1 MSNEPVVTPT
11 ERDRADRGRRDEE
24 RRDGARNEQGQGRAP
39 ATLRRV
45 SKLPRLIRAGRG
57 ARSVVGEPEQQ
68 LEEPRVEIIEAP
80 ALRWINIDEPRL
92 ADRQWLLDNFGFH
105 PRDLEDVAS
114 HNQRPK
120 VDEYED
126 YLFLVMQFPR
136 FDKEAGRLHAAEL
149 DIFIGPD
156 FVITLPNE
164 VVLPLP
170 AMFERAQANPEVRE
184 QLMSK
189 GSGYLLYEILD
200 RCVDAGFP
208 MLGQIGRKLRRLEDD
223 IFEGGRSAEI
233 VREISNAK
241 QEIINFRSVIRPQR
255 AVFRALER
263 AKQRYLT
270 DELDIYFDD
279 LTDASE
285 RIWDVL
291 ENFKE
296 IVEGLESTNESVL
309 SHRLNDAFR
318 VLTAVSVILLPL
330 TLVASIFGMNV
341 HFPGETTPEAFW
353 TILIFMAIILI
364 AMIIYF
370 RRRGWL

>member
-1 MSNEPVVTPT
+1 MK
-11 ERDRADRGRRDEE
+11 AF
-24 RRDGARNEQGQGRAP
+24 
-39 ATLRRV
+39 
-45 SKLPRLIRAGRG
+45 PRLLRPRPVPPVATHVDD
-57 ARSVVGEPEQQ
+57 ARGEPRWESVDTS
-68 LEEPRVEIIEAP
+68 R
-80 ALRWINIDEPRL
+80 LRWINIDEPRL
-92 ADRQWLLDNFGFH
+92 ADRQWLAEEFGFH
-105 PRDLEDVAS
+105 ELDLEDVAS

-120 VDEYED
+120 VDEYEE

-136 FDKEAGRLHAAEL
+136 FDKDTGRLHAAEL

-164 VVLPLP
+164 EILPLP
-170 AMFERAQANPEVRE
+170 AMFERVRTRDDVRE

-200 RCVDAGFP
+200 RCVDASFP
-208 MLGQIGRKLRRLEDD
+208 MIGQLGRKLRRLEDD
-223 IFEGGRSAEI
+223 IFEGGRSSEI
-233 VREISNAK
+233 VRDISNAK
-241 QEIINFRSVIRPQR
+241 QEIINFRAVIRPQR

-270 DELDIYFDD
+270 EELDIYFDD

-309 SHRLNDAFR
+309 SHNLNDVLR
-318 VLTAVSVILLPL
+318 ILTAVTVILMPL
-330 TLVASIFGMNV
+330 TLLTGFFGMNV
-341 HFPGETTPEAFW
+341 DFPGQEHGALYFW
-353 TILIFMAIILI
+353 GIVVTMIGILAG
-364 AMIIYF
+364 MIVFF

>member
-1 MSNEPVVTPT
+1 MKAFP
-11 ERDRADRGRRDEE
+11 R
-24 RRDGARNEQGQGRAP
+24 
-39 ATLRRV
+39 LRR
-45 SKLPRLIRAGRG
+45 PRDTGSPVISDEPR
-57 ARSVVGEPEQQ
+57 GEPR
-68 LEEPRVEIIEAP
+68 PEIIETRT
-80 ALRWINIDEPRL
+80 LRWINIDEPRL
-92 ADRQWLLDNFGFH
+92 ADRQWLDENFPFH
-105 PRDLEDVAS
+105 ELDLEDVAS

-120 VDEYED
+120 VDEYDE

-136 FDKEAGRLHAAEL
+136 FDKETGRLHAAEL

-156 FVITLPNE
+156 YVITLPNDE
-164 VVLPLP
+164 IVPLP
-170 AMFERAQANPEVRE
+170 ALFERVATREDVRE

-200 RCVDAGFP
+200 RCVDASFP
-208 MLGQIGRKLRRLEDD
+208 MLGQLGRKLRRLEDD
-223 IFEGGRSAEI
+223 IFEGGRSSES

-241 QEIINFRSVIRPQR
+241 QEIINFRAVIRPQR
-255 AVFRALER
+255 AVFRSLER

-270 DELDIYFDD
+270 EDLDIYFDD

-296 IVEGLESTNESVL
+296 IVEGLEGTNESVL
-309 SHRLNDAFR
+309 SHRLNDGLR

-330 TLVASIFGMNV
+330 TLLASIFGMNV
-341 HFPGETTPEAFW
+341 HFPGESSPEAFW
-353 TILIFMAIILI
+353 AILVAMLIILFGMI
-364 AMIIYF
+364 AFF

>member
-1 MSNEPVVTPT
+1 MKAFP
-11 ERDRADRGRRDEE
+11 R
-24 RRDGARNEQGQGRAP
+24 
-39 ATLRRV
+39 LRR
-45 SKLPRLIRAGRG
+45 PRDTGSPIISDEPR
-57 ARSVVGEPEQQ
+57 GEPR
-68 LEEPRVEIIEAP
+68 PEIIETRT
-80 ALRWINIDEPRL
+80 LRWINIDEPRL
-92 ADRQWLLDNFGFH
+92 ADRQWLAENFPFH
-105 PRDLEDVAS
+105 ELDLEDVAS

-120 VDEYED
+120 VDEYDE

-136 FDKEAGRLHAAEL
+136 FDKETGRLHAAEL

-156 FVITLPNE
+156 YVITLPNDE
-164 VVLPLP
+164 IVPLP
-170 AMFERAQANPEVRE
+170 ALFERVATREDVRE

-200 RCVDAGFP
+200 RCVDASFP
-208 MLGQIGRKLRRLEDD
+208 MLGQLGRKLRRLEDD
-223 IFEGGRSAEI
+223 IFEGGRSSES

-241 QEIINFRSVIRPQR
+241 QEIINFRAVIRPQR
-255 AVFRALER
+255 AVFRSLER

-270 DELDIYFDD
+270 EDLDIYFDD

-296 IVEGLESTNESVL
+296 IVEGLEGTNESVL
-309 SHRLNDAFR
+309 SHRLNDGLR

-330 TLVASIFGMNV
+330 TLLASIFGMNV
-341 HFPGETTPEAFW
+341 HFPGESSPEAFW
-353 TILIFMAIILI
+353 AILVAMLIILFGMI
-364 AMIIYF
+364 AFF

>member
-1 MSNEPVVTPT
+1 MK
-11 ERDRADRGRRDEE
+11 A
-24 RRDGARNEQGQGRAP
+24 
-39 ATLRRV
+39 
-45 SKLPRLIRAGRG
+45 LPRLLRPRARV
-57 ARSVVGEPEQQ
+57 ASDVAV
-68 LEEPRVEIIEAP
+68 EEPRGEPRPEIIEAA

-92 ADRQWLLDNFGFH
+92 ADRVWLVETFGFH
-105 PRDLEDVAS
+105 ELDLEDVAS

-120 VDEYED
+120 VDEYEE

-136 FDKEAGRLHAAEL
+136 FDKDSGRLHAAEL
-149 DIFIGPD
+149 DIFLGPD
-156 FVITLPNE
+156 YVITLPNE
-164 VVLPLP
+164 EEILPLP
-170 AMFERAQANPEVRE
+170 AMFERVRTREDVRE

-200 RCVDAGFP
+200 RCVDASFP
-208 MLGQIGRKLRRLEDD
+208 MLGQLGRKLRRLEDD
-223 IFEGGRSAEI
+223 IFEGGRSSEI

-241 QEIINFRSVIRPQR
+241 QEIINFRAVIRPQR
-255 AVFRALER
+255 AVFRSLER

-270 DELDIYFDD
+270 EDLDIYFDD

-296 IVEGLESTNESVL
+296 IAEGLEGTNESVL
-309 SHRLNDAFR
+309 SHRLNDGLR

-330 TLVASIFGMNV
+330 TLMASIFGMNV
-341 HFPGETTPEAFW
+341 IFPGESSPQAFW
-353 TILIFMAIILI
+353 VIMGAMVVILVGMI
-364 AMIIYF
+364 AFF